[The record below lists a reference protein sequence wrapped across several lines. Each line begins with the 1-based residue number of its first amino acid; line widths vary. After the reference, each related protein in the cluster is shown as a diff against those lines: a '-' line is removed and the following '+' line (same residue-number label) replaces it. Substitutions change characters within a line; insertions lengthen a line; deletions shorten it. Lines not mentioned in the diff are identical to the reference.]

1 MPGPSGR
8 TQRRVV
14 YLVLGSLWASGL
26 GFWWLDAQGA
36 EPRQLRLPLLAVH
49 GAMALLFA
57 AVVGS
62 LWPRHVARAWR
73 ALANRPSGGFLFGA
87 CATLAITGWSLYYT
101 GGSVVRTAMRGV
113 HVWLG
118 LVVPAVLVLHVLLGK
133 AWRRRLLAA
142 RAAHLRRN
150 PDQPNEVTT
159 GSPSPPPIA
168 Q

>member
-1 MPGPSGR
+1 MIVGR
-8 TQRRVV
+8 TQRRVL
-14 YLVLGSLWASGL
+14 YLVLGALWSSGV
-26 GFWWLDAQGA
+26 GFWWLDSQGA

-73 ALANRPSGGFLFGA
+73 ALANRPSGAFLVTA
-87 CATLAITGWSLYYT
+87 CAALALTGWSLYYS
-101 GGSVVRTAMRGV
+101 GGSVVREWLRDV

-118 LVVPAVLVLHVLLGK
+118 LVLPAVLVVHILLGRV
-133 AWRRRLLAA
+133 WRRKLLAA
-142 RAAHLRRN
+142 RAAHLRRSV
-150 PDQPNEVTT
+150 DQPKDVTT
-159 GSPSPPPIA
+159 GSASPPPIA